1 MKKMITIFDKK
12 EPTLEEAQKIVRG
25 FVEALTIG
33 DGDKLV
39 FNEEGKLRDLPMN
52 EEATKLFTDEY
63 GDIDYICGDAILIKK
78 NIRKYW

>member
-1 MKKMITIFDKK
+1 MKEIITIFDKK
-12 EPTLEEAQKIVRG
+12 EPTLEEAQKLVG
-25 FVEALTIG
+25 GYVEALTIG

-63 GDIDYICGDAILIKK
+63 GDVDYICGNAILIKK
-78 NIRKYW
+78 SIRKNW

>member
-1 MKKMITIFDKK
+1 MITIFDKK

-78 NIRKYW
+78 AVIKNW